1 MGELRKIQSR
11 ESEGFTLLEVLI
23 AVVILAIGLLA
34 IAQMQIISI
43 RFNAQGRDMTEAT
56 TLAMDT
62 LEHLK
67 SLPFENADLTD
78 SDAGNNGD
86 LTDTVSIDH
95 ADPNNPV
102 DPQGIAGG
110 RYTRIWN
117 VADGADT
124 KSVVVVVTWLSGPN
138 RIPRQVRCSTLI
150 SNPNP

>member
-1 MGELRKIQSR
+1 MNDVKKMQSR
-11 ESEGFTLLEVLI
+11 GSRGFTLLEVLI
-23 AVVILAIGLLA
+23 AVVILAVGLLA

-62 LEHLK
+62 LEYLK
-67 SLPFENADLTD
+67 SLPFNNADLAD
-78 SDAGNNGD
+78 SDGANNGD
-86 LTDTVSIDH
+86 LTDTANVDH

-124 KSVVVVVTWLSGPN
+124 KSIMVVVTWLSGPN
-138 RIPRQVRCSTLI
+138 RIPRQVRCPTLI